1 MLSLTRLFQLLLVG
15 ATCATSP
22 HADATPDTPMA
33 PSALQ
38 TEIEALDT
46 ALFDAFNHCADAEQ
60 LKRFTN
66 MLAPNL
72 EFYHDRD
79 GRSDKKTMVANTKK
93 NACAKYRREL
103 IPNSLRVFP
112 IGKDQA
118 MEIGHHKFCSIADGS
133 CPGQGEFLTLW
144 TKTKS
149 GWLATRMLSYD
160 HKAAQ

>member
-1 MLSLTRLFQLLLVG
+1 MFSPSRIFQLLLVG
-15 ATCATSP
+15 ALCATSSNTY
-22 HADATPDTPMA
+22 AAPDTPTA

-46 ALFDAFNHCADAEQ
+46 ALFDAFNRCADAEQ
-60 LKRFTN
+60 LKRFTK
-66 MLAPNL
+66 MLAPDL

-93 NACAKYRREL
+93 NACGKYKREL
-103 IPNSLRVFP
+103 LPNSLRVFP